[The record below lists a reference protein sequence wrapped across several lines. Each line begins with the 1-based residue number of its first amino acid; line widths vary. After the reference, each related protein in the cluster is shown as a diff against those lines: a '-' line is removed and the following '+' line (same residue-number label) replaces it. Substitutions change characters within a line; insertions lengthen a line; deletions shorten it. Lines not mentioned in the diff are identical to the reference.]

1 MAKNTASN
9 IPHLKGMAGRDVFGI
24 ALPQVGEEN
33 KNVVFLV
40 ADCIDTTKGRAFAT
54 KFPQRAFNFGIA
66 EANMVGA
73 AAGMALVGKV
83 PVVAGFGFLM
93 SMRVAEQVR
102 TDICYPQLNVK
113 IVSSASGLAMG
124 TGGPT
129 HHCTEDI
136 AIMRSFPNI
145 AIVCP
150 GSSLETWKA
159 TRAAILD
166 HEGPVYLRLDRDSFS
181 SGIEEIYAKEDIP
194 FELGKAITLRKGK
207 DVTIIATGRPVG
219 LALQAAEALEKEGI
233 SARVINMH
241 TVKPIDAEIIRK
253 AAAETRGIVAVEEHN
268 TIGGLG
274 EAISSAVCEEG
285 VPTFVKKV
293 GICDEFCCIGPTDE
307 VWKMHGLT
315 QENIIQAA
323 KNIMDR
329 RAK

>member
-1 MAKNTASN
+1 MANKNASN
-9 IPHLKGMAGRDVFGI
+9 IPQLKGMAGRDAFGLV
-24 ALPQVGEEN
+24 LPQLGEEN
-33 KNVVFLV
+33 PNVVFLV

-54 KFPQRAFNFGIA
+54 KFPERSFNFGIA

-73 AAGMALVGKV
+73 AAGMALVGKL

-102 TDICYPQLNVK
+102 TDLCYPRLNVK

-150 GSSLETWKA
+150 GSALETWKA
-159 TRAAILD
+159 TRATILE
-166 HEGPVYLRLDRDSFS
+166 HKGPVYLRLDRDAFHS
-181 SGIEEIYAKEDIP
+181 ETEKIYDQEDIP
-194 FELGKAITLRKGK
+194 FVLGKGVLLRKGK
-207 DVTIIATGRPVG
+207 DVTIIGTGRPVG

-241 TVKPIDAEIIRK
+241 TVKPIDKEIIQQ

-268 TIGGLG
+268 TVGGLG
-274 EAISSAVCEEG
+274 DAISSAVCEEG
-285 VPTFVKKV
+285 VTTFVKKV

-307 VWKMHGLT
+307 VWKIHGLT
-315 QENIIQAA
+315 KENIISAA
-323 KNIMDR
+323 KSIMDR
-329 RAK
+329 RKK